1 MRMNYSR
8 YNRRGITALDVVL
21 VIAIIIIGLLS
32 LFFINKE
39 TKVPRDVII
48 TVDKDEYASIPLVE
62 EKRVVEIEEKGM
74 VVLIENNKVI
84 VTESTCKDQNC
95 VKHKAIVSEGDS
107 IVCAPNN
114 VVIEIKSNAGLY
126 NAAW

>member
-74 VVLIENNKVI
+74 VVLIENNKVFI
-84 VTESTCKDQNC
+84 PILAAARAASQPACPAPIT
-95 VKHKAIVSEGDS
+95 AISYFPASYLIIFNIYAIG
-107 IVCAPNN
+107 
-114 VVIEIKSNAGLY
+114 
-126 NAAW
+126 